1 MTKTKQP
8 FLKPKDLIYNE
19 RKTVQGKFTPDL
31 RVKRLRPR
39 KKT

>member
-1 MTKTKQP
+1 MAKVKQP

-19 RKTVQGKFTPDL
+19 RRAVQGKFTPDL
-31 RVKRLRPR
+31 IVKRLRPR